1 MARGMNWEKVRRE
14 NMVRAHGWAEKR
26 AEEQAV
32 RAARGITNPQAKL
45 LADLQRQLGEKYTG
59 NGLTCQQA
67 SALIDDCFKRLGRA
81 SSRS

>member
-26 AEEQAV
+26 AEDAAL

-45 LADLQRQLGEKYTG
+45 LADLKRQLGEPYSG
-59 NGLTCQQA
+59 SGLTCAEA
-67 SALIDDCFKRLGRA
+67 SRQIDDCFKRLGRKRA
-81 SSRS
+81 A

>member
-26 AEEQAV
+26 AEDAAL

-45 LADLQRQLGEKYTG
+45 LADLKRQLE
-59 NGLTCQQA
+59 NGPAEPKPDGADQ
-67 SALIDDCFKRLGRA
+67 
-81 SSRS
+81 